1 MGQSTS
7 CGCPAF
13 VEEPCSV
20 SDTFFSLA
28 WTSLG
33 MNPHGRVKVCGRS
46 QANVK
51 NPSLKKMSI
60 EEVWNSDYYK
70 KIRLDM
76 LEGKK
81 NSNCEICYIQEEL
94 GGLSKRIESNFMS
107 GFSKDQAKHLTNK
120 DGSIDMPP
128 QHIDLRVGN
137 ICNLKCVHC
146 WTGNSSKWY
155 EDSLLL
161 DKYEN
166 TKNLKIDNS
175 WIYIRKHIRQIKLLS
190 FLGGE
195 PFASSSHNWFLHWL
209 IENKHT
215 HLSLKY
221 VTNGTL
227 INRDFI
233 EKFKNVTLG
242 ISLDAIGERIEWL
255 RYPTQWSKLRKNLFD
270 LKSSGLDMYFS
281 WTAYNTNIFTLPE
294 TYKYCLENFPNIPF
308 RLSCFVAEPT
318 HMSIQNL
325 LPSFKEKIT
334 CKLKPLKISNLMFYL
349 KFMNQ
354 KDLWKDYKLTL
365 YNYLED
371 LDKARGT
378 NWRDVLPEIS
388 NLWR

>member
-1 MGQSTS
+1 MSG
-7 CGCPAF
+7 
-13 VEEPCSV
+13 
-20 SDTFFSLA
+20 TFCSLA

-60 EEVWNSDYYK
+60 EEAWNSDYYK

-81 NSNCEICYIQEEL
+81 NSNCERYYIQETL
-94 GGLSKRIESNFMS
+94 GGLSKRMESNLMTEFLEE
-107 GFSKDQAKHLTNK
+107 DARHLTKKNGAV
-120 DGSIDMPP
+120 DIAPR
-128 QHIDLRVGN
+128 HIDLRVGN

-166 TKNLKIDNS
+166 TQNLKIDNS
-175 WIYIRKHIRQIKLLS
+175 WISYKGEIWTYIKKHIRQIKLLS

-227 INRDFI
+227 INNDFI
-233 EKFKNVTLG
+233 EKLKKFKNVTLG
-242 ISLDAIGERIEWL
+242 ISLDAIGKRIEWL
-255 RYPTQWSKLRKNLFD
+255 RYPTQWSKLEKNLVD
-270 LKSSGLDMYFS
+270 LSSSGLDMYFS

-294 TYKYCLENFPNIPF
+294 TYIKEFINIP
-308 RLSCFVAEPT
+308 R
-318 HMSIQNL
+318 Q
-325 LPSFKEKIT
+325 
-334 CKLKPLKISNLMFYL
+334 
-349 KFMNQ
+349 KF
-354 KDLWKDYKLTL
+354 
-365 YNYLED
+365 
-371 LDKARGT
+371 
-378 NWRDVLPEIS
+378 S
-388 NLWR
+388 